1 MSRRKKVRGVY
12 EHPTEAGVWCI
23 QYFEN
28 GRRHREKVGAKS
40 VAIAAYQKRKTEIR
54 EGRFFPPQRKHVVLF
69 GELADDAL
77 EYSRQNKQTAKFDG
91 WKMAK
96 LRKWFGSMRPEEIT
110 PQVIERHLAELRGR
124 GGGPASAAT
133 FNRTRALLSLTFTV
147 AMRNGKAESNPAR
160 LVKLRSENNA
170 RVRFLRGENAEEDRL
185 RRAIRKLHPSREPEF
200 DLALH
205 TGMRRGEQY
214 GLAWQHVD
222 FERKIITIPKAKH
235 GEKRHLPINSVAA
248 NALFRLKA
256 RGEQRVCHRG
266 RDGRTWFGECVAE
279 AGIEDFRWHD
289 LRHTFASRLVMAG
302 VDLVTVKELMGH
314 KSIQTTMR
322 YAHLAPAHMMRA
334 IEVLAKPTATPTA
347 AEVSRGKSKNRKFA
361 AKA

>member
-1 MSRRKKVRGVY
+1 MRGVY

-54 EGRFFPPQRKHVVLF
+54 EGRFFPPQRKRVVLF

-77 EYSRQNKQTAKFDG
+77 EYSRQNKQTAKFDE

-96 LRKWFGSMRPEEIT
+96 LRKWFGSMRPEEVT
-110 PQVIERHLAELRGR
+110 PQEIERRFSEMKGR
-124 GGGPASAAT
+124 GGKPASPAT
-133 FNRTRALLSLTFTV
+133 FNRTRALLSLAFTV
-147 AMRNGKAESNPAR
+147 AMRNGKAEANPAR
-160 LVKLRSENNA
+160 LVKLRKENNA
-170 RVRFLRGENAEEDRL
+170 RVRFLRNENAEEDRL
-185 RRAIRKLHPSREPEF
+185 RAAIQKLHPSREPEF

-214 GLAWQHVD
+214 RLAWQDVD
-222 FERKIITIPKAKH
+222 FERKIVTIPRSKH
-235 GEKRHLPINSVAA
+235 GEKRHVAVNSIAA
-248 NALFRLKA
+248 KALFRLKA
-256 RGEQRVCHRG
+256 RAEQRVCHRG
-266 RDGRTWFGECVAE
+266 RDCRTWFGECVTK
-279 AGIEDFRWHD
+279 AGLEDFRWHD

-322 YAHLAPAHMMRA
+322 YAHLAPAHTMRA
-334 IEVLAKPTATPTA
+334 VEVLAKPTATPTA
-347 AEVSRGKSKNRKFA
+347 TAAPRRSKGNRKFA
-361 AKA
+361 DKS